1 MCLPVTLKD
10 DLSAL
15 GEDAQRKRVA
25 KDIPKGWEPSIEY
38 DANGGT
44 LTSVPRTVG
53 DEPDHAELLAE
64 FELDPIKWRIT
75 GLRRSK
81 WQRWDG
87 EWLESFRATFVPNSG
102 RNLVPIDDLLEIVSK
117 WKPQNTPT
125 KVIQPS
131 LEGFA
136 YVVVLADTQVGKID
150 GGGSDEIIQNV
161 LQKVDAAVL
170 RLKELKKSGRQ
181 IDAIYLPQLGDC
193 IEGMNSQ
200 GGKHIWR
207 TDLDLTS
214 QIRVYRRLLL
224 HMVKTF
230 APLAPRII
238 VPCVAGNHDEAV
250 RVGNSMATTYTDSFA
265 LDAASAVADALAD
278 HPDYKHVSF
287 VFPKYDT
294 LTVTLDIAGTVV
306 GLAHGH
312 QCRGK
317 AIDWWKNM
325 AHGQQDIGEAT
336 LLITGHYHHL
346 RIEQSGRKTWM
357 QAPAL
362 DGGSTWFENSTG
374 QAAPAG
380 MLTMLIGK
388 GWWQDVAIL

>member
-1 MCLPVTLKD
+1 MSLTD
-10 DLSAL
+10 DLSKL
-15 GEDAQRKRVA
+15 GDDEQRKRVA
-25 KDIPKGWEPSIEY
+25 KSIPAGFEPGIEY
-38 DANGGT
+38 DSSGGV
-44 LTSVPRTVG
+44 LRSVPRPAG

-64 FELDPIKWRIT
+64 FELDPAKWRIT

-102 RNLVPIDDLLEIVSK
+102 TNLVPIDDLLEIVGK
-117 WKPQNTPT
+117 WKPQKPVSSPIKGSVSN
-125 KVIQPS
+125 V
-131 LEGFA
+131 A

-150 GGGSDEIIQNV
+150 GGGSEQIIKNV
-161 LQKVDAAVL
+161 LHKTDLAVA
-170 RLKELKKSGRQ
+170 RLKELRKAGRD
-181 IDAIYLPQLGDC
+181 IGTVYLPQLGDC
-193 IEGMNSQ
+193 IEGFNSQ
-200 GGKHIWR
+200 GGKNVWR

-230 APLAPRII
+230 APLADRVI
-238 VPCVAGNHDEAV
+238 VPCVPGNHDEAV
-250 RVGNSMATTYTDSFA
+250 RIGNSMATTYTDSFA
-265 LDAASAVADALAD
+265 LDAASAVADALVD
-278 HPDYKHVSF
+278 HPDFKHVSF

-294 LTVTLDIAGTVV
+294 LTVTLDMAGTVV

-317 AIDWWKNM
+317 AVDWWKNM
-325 AHGQQDIGEAT
+325 AHGQQDIGEST
-336 LLITGHYHHL
+336 LLLTGHYHHL
-346 RIEQSGRKTWM
+346 KIEQSGRKTWI

-362 DGGSTWFENSTG
+362 DGGSTWFENSSG

-380 MLTMLIGK
+380 MLTLTVGQGAWSDVLI
-388 GWWQDVAIL
+388 L

>member
-1 MCLPVTLKD
+1 MSLAD
-10 DLSAL
+10 DLSKL
-15 GEDAQRKRVA
+15 GDDEQRKRVA
-25 KDIPKGWEPSIEY
+25 KEIPKGFEPGIEY
-38 DANGGT
+38 DATGGV
-44 LTSVPRTVG
+44 LRSVPRAAG
-53 DEPDHAELLAE
+53 NEPDHAELLAE
-64 FELDPIKWRIT
+64 FELDPAKWRIT

-87 EWLESFRATFVPNSG
+87 EWLESFRATFVPHGGTSG
-102 RNLVPIDDLLEIVSK
+102 VPIDELLAIVGK
-117 WKPQNTPT
+117 WKPSNAPKTPT
-125 KVIQPS
+125 QPRTGS
-131 LEGFA
+131 LA

-150 GGGSDEIIQNV
+150 GGGSEQIIKNV
-161 LQKVDAAVL
+161 LHKTDLAVA
-170 RLKELKKSGRQ
+170 RLKELRKAGRA
-181 IDAIYLPQLGDC
+181 IETIYLPQLGDC

-207 TDLDLTS
+207 TDLDLTA

-230 APLAPRII
+230 APLADKVI
-238 VPCVAGNHDEAV
+238 VPCVPGNHDEAV

-294 LTVTLDIAGTVV
+294 LSVTLDMAGTVV
-306 GLAHGH
+306 GLIHGH

-317 AIDWWKNM
+317 AVEWWKNM

-336 LLITGHYHHL
+336 LLLAGHYHHL
-346 RIEQSGRKTWM
+346 RIEQSGRKTFI
-357 QAPAL
+357 QCPAL
-362 DGGSTWFENSTG
+362 DGGSQWFENSSG

-380 MLTMLIGK
+380 MLTLTVGQGRWDDAK
-388 GWWQDVAIL
+388 IL

>member
-15 GEDAQRKRVA
+15 GDDAQRKRVA

-38 DANGGT
+38 DTHGGT
-44 LTSVPRTVG
+44 LTSVPRTAG

-87 EWLESFRATFVPNSG
+87 EWLESFRATFVPTTG
-102 RNLVPIDDLLEIVSK
+102 TQQIPVDDLLAVVAK
-117 WKPQNTPT
+117 WKPQNAPK
-125 KVIQPS
+125 KVTEQRS
-131 LEGFA
+131 DGFA
-136 YVVVLADTQVGKID
+136 YIVVLADTQVGKID
-150 GGGSDEIIQNV
+150 GGGSAEIIQNV
-161 LQKVDAAVL
+161 LQKIDDAVI
-170 RLKELKKSGRQ
+170 RLKELKKNGRQ

-224 HMVKTF
+224 HMVKAF
-230 APLAPRII
+230 APHAPRII
-238 VPCVAGNHDEAV
+238 VPCVPGNHDEAV

-265 LDAASAVADALAD
+265 LDAASAVADALTD

-294 LTVTLDIAGTVV
+294 LTVTLDICGTVV

-380 MLTMLIGK
+380 MLTLLVGK

>member
-1 MCLPVTLKD
+1 MSLKD

-15 GEDAQRKRVA
+15 GDDAQRKRVA
-25 KDIPKGWEPSIEY
+25 KEIPKGWEPSIEY
-38 DANGGT
+38 DSTGGT
-44 LTSVPRTVG
+44 LTSVPRTAG

-64 FELDPIKWRIT
+64 FELDPAKWRIT

-87 EWLESFRATFVPNSG
+87 EWLESFRATFVPTTG
-102 RNLVPIDDLLEIVSK
+102 VHHVPVDDLLEVISK
-117 WKPQNTPT
+117 WKPQN
-125 KVIQPS
+125 PS
-131 LEGFA
+131 RKPVEARTGGFA

-150 GGGSDEIIQNV
+150 GGGSDQIIKNV
-161 LQKVDAAVL
+161 MTKIDTAVI

-193 IEGMNSQ
+193 IEGFSSQ
-200 GGKHIWR
+200 GGKNIWR
-207 TDLDLTS
+207 TDLDLTA

-230 APLAPRII
+230 APHADRVI

-278 HPDYKHVSF
+278 HPDFKHVSF

-294 LTVTLDIAGTVV
+294 LTVTLDMCGTVV

-312 QCRGK
+312 QFRRS
-317 AIDWWKNM
+317 AMDWWMKQ
-325 AHGQQDIGEAT
+325 AHGQQDIGEST
-336 LLITGHYHHL
+336 LLLAGHLHHL
-346 RIEQSGRKTWM
+346 RVEQSGRKTFI
-357 QAPAL
+357 QSPAL
-362 DGGSTWFENSTG
+362 DGGSTWFENSSG

-380 MLTMLIGK
+380 MLTMVVGK
-388 GWWQDVAIL
+388 GGWDDLKVV

>member
-1 MCLPVTLKD
+1 MSLTD
-10 DLSAL
+10 DLSKL
-15 GEDAQRKRVA
+15 GDDEQRKRVA
-25 KDIPKGWEPSIEY
+25 KSIPAGFEPGIEY
-38 DANGGT
+38 DSSGGV
-44 LTSVPRTVG
+44 LRSVPRPAG

-64 FELDPIKWRIT
+64 FELDPAKWRIT

-87 EWLESFRATFVPNSG
+87 EWLESFRATFVPSSG
-102 RNLVPIDDLLEIVSK
+102 SVYVDPQELLDIVSK
-117 WKPQNTPT
+117 WKPQKPVSSPVKGSVSN
-125 KVIQPS
+125 V
-131 LEGFA
+131 A

-150 GGGSDEIIQNV
+150 GGGSEEIIKNV
-161 LQKVDAAVL
+161 LHKTDLAVA
-170 RLKELKKSGRQ
+170 RLKELRKAGRD
-181 IDAIYLPQLGDC
+181 IGTVYLPQLGDC

-224 HMVKTF
+224 HMVKSF
-230 APLAPRII
+230 APLADKVI
-238 VPCVAGNHDEAV
+238 VPCVPGNHDEAV

-294 LTVTLDIAGTVV
+294 LTVTLDMAGTVV

-317 AIDWWKNM
+317 AVDWWKNM

-336 LLITGHYHHL
+336 LLLTGHYHHL

-362 DGGSTWFENSTG
+362 DGGSTWFENSSG

-380 MLTMLIGK
+380 MLTLTVGNGRWDDAK
-388 GWWQDVAIL
+388 IL

>member
-15 GEDAQRKRVA
+15 GDDAQRKRVA

-38 DANGGT
+38 DAQGGV
-44 LTSVPRTVG
+44 LTSVPRTAG
-53 DEPDHAELLAE
+53 DEPEHAELLAE
-64 FELDPIKWRIT
+64 FELDPTKWRIT

-87 EWLESFRATFVPNSG
+87 EWLESFRATFVPNLG

-117 WKPQNTPT
+117 WKPQNATVKAT
-125 KVIQPS
+125 AQTS
-131 LEGFA
+131 EGFA
-136 YVVVLADTQVGKID
+136 YVVVLADTQIGKID
-150 GGGSDEIIQNV
+150 GGGTDEIIENV
-161 LQKVDAAVL
+161 LQKIDAAVI
-170 RLKELKKSGRQ
+170 RLKELKKNGRQ

-200 GGKHIWR
+200 NGKHIWR

-230 APLAPRII
+230 APHAPRII
-238 VPCVAGNHDEAV
+238 VPCVPGNHDEAV

-278 HPDYKHVSF
+278 HPD
-287 VFPKYDT
+287 
-294 LTVTLDIAGTVV
+294 
-306 GLAHGH
+306 
-312 QCRGK
+312 
-317 AIDWWKNM
+317 
-325 AHGQQDIGEAT
+325 
-336 LLITGHYHHL
+336 
-346 RIEQSGRKTWM
+346 
-357 QAPAL
+357 
-362 DGGSTWFENSTG
+362 
-374 QAAPAG
+374 
-380 MLTMLIGK
+380 
-388 GWWQDVAIL
+388 

>member
-1 MCLPVTLKD
+1 MSLAD
-10 DLSAL
+10 DLSQL
-15 GEDAQRKRVA
+15 GNDEQRKRER
-25 KDIPKGWEPSIEY
+25 KDIPSGFEPGIEY
-38 DANGGT
+38 DSSGGV
-44 LTSVPRTVG
+44 LRSIPRPAG

-64 FELDPIKWRIT
+64 FELDPAKWRIT

-81 WQRWDG
+81 WQRWD
-87 EWLESFRATFVPNSG
+87 ETWLESFRATFVPTSG
-102 RNLVPIDDLLEIVSK
+102 ALHVPIDDLLEVVSK
-117 WKPQNTPT
+117 WKPQKPVSSPVKGSVSN
-125 KVIQPS
+125 V
-131 LEGFA
+131 A

-150 GGGSDEIIQNV
+150 GGGSEEIIKNV
-161 LQKVDAAVL
+161 LHKTDLAAT
-170 RLKELKKSGRQ
+170 RLKELRKSGRE
-181 IDAIYLPQLGDC
+181 INTVYLPQLGDC

-230 APLAPRII
+230 APLADRVI
-238 VPCVAGNHDEAV
+238 VPCVPGNHDEAV
-250 RVGNSMATTYTDSFA
+250 RIGNSMATTYTDSFA

-278 HPDYKHVSF
+278 HPDYKHISF
-287 VFPKYDT
+287 TFPKYDT
-294 LTVTLDIAGTVV
+294 LTVTLDICGTVV

-317 AIDWWKNM
+317 VLDWWKNM
-325 AHGQQDIGEAT
+325 AHGQRDIGEAT
-336 LLITGHYHHL
+336 LLLTGHYHHL
-346 RIEQSGRKTWM
+346 HMEQTGRKTWI

-374 QAAPAG
+374 QSAPAG
-380 MLTMLIGK
+380 MLTLVVGNG
-388 GWWQDVAIL
+388 GWDDVKIL

>member
-1 MCLPVTLKD
+1 MTLKD

-15 GEDAQRKRVA
+15 GDDAQRKRVA
-25 KDIPKGWEPSIEY
+25 KEIPKGWEPSIEY
-38 DANGGT
+38 DASGGI
-44 LTSVPRTVG
+44 LTSVPRTAG

-64 FELDPIKWRIT
+64 FELDPQKWRIT

-87 EWLESFRATFVPNSG
+87 EWLESFRATFVPKSG
-102 RNLVPIDDLLEIVSK
+102 GIHIPIDDLLQVIEK
-117 WKPQNTPT
+117 WKPQKPDSSHTEPR
-125 KVIQPS
+125 S
-131 LEGFA
+131 GGFA

-150 GGGSDEIIQNV
+150 GGGSDQIIENV
-161 LQKVDAAVL
+161 MSKIDAAVI
-170 RLKELKKSGRQ
+170 RLKELKKTGRQ

-224 HMVKTF
+224 HMVKQF
-230 APLAPRII
+230 APHAERVI
-238 VPCVAGNHDEAV
+238 VPCVGGNHDEAV

-278 HPDYKHVSF
+278 HPDFKHVSF

-294 LTVTLDIAGTVV
+294 LTVTLDICGTVV

-317 AIDWWKNM
+317 AVEWWKNM

-336 LLITGHYHHL
+336 ILLTGHYHHL
-346 RIEQSGRKTWM
+346 RIEQSGRKTWF
-357 QAPAL
+357 QSPAL
-362 DGGSTWFENSTG
+362 DGGSTWFENSSG

-388 GWWQDVAIL
+388 GWWQDVAVL

>member
-1 MCLPVTLKD
+1 MPVSLAD
-10 DLSAL
+10 DLSKL
-15 GEDAQRKRVA
+15 GDDEQRKRVA
-25 KDIPKGWEPSIEY
+25 KSIPAGFEPGIEY
-38 DANGGT
+38 DSTGGV
-44 LTSVPRTVG
+44 LKSVPRPAG

-64 FELDPIKWRIT
+64 FELDPAKWRIT

-81 WQRWDG
+81 WQRWD
-87 EWLESFRATFVPNSG
+87 EVWLESFRATFVPSSG
-102 RNLVPIDDLLEIVSK
+102 SVYVDPQELLDIVAK
-117 WKPQNTPT
+117 WKPSNTPR
-125 KVIQPS
+125 KPVKPS
-131 LEGFA
+131 LSPVA

-150 GGGSDEIIQNV
+150 GEGSEGIIKNV
-161 LQKVDAAVL
+161 LHKTDLAVA
-170 RLKELKKSGRQ
+170 RLKELRKAGRE
-181 IDAIYLPQLGDC
+181 IDTIYLPQLGDC

-207 TDLDLTS
+207 TDLDLTA

-230 APLAPRII
+230 APLADRVI
-238 VPCVAGNHDEAV
+238 VPCVPGNHDEAV

-278 HPDYKHVSF
+278 HPDFKHVSF

-294 LTVTLDIAGTVV
+294 LSVTLDMAGTVV
-306 GLAHGH
+306 GLIHGH

-317 AIDWWKNM
+317 AVDWWMKM
-325 AHGQQDIGEAT
+325 AHGQADIGEAT
-336 LLITGHYHHL
+336 LLLSGHYHHL
-346 RIEQSGRKTWM
+346 KIEQSGRKTWI

-362 DGGSTWFENSTG
+362 DGGSQWFENSTG

-380 MLTMLIGK
+380 MLTLTVGNG
-388 GWWQDVAIL
+388 GWSNVQIL